1 MQYYN
6 PYQMSMQQNVPQIPQ
21 QGYMPQQ
28 SAQMSSIPNSSIT
41 WVQGDVGARAY
52 PISPGSSILLMDS
65 EEQNFYIKSADMTG
79 MPSLKKYAYS
89 EVINEPV
96 RLESKQSYDSKDDIQ
111 ALRNEIKELKNKLV
125 TIENMKTEQS
135 ATGRT

>member
-6 PYQMSMQQNVPQIPQ
+6 PYQMSMQQNMPQIPQ

-28 SAQMSSIPNSSIT
+28 SAQMSSTPNSSIT

>member
-1 MQYYN
+1 
-6 PYQMSMQQNVPQIPQ
+6 
-21 QGYMPQQ
+21 
-28 SAQMSSIPNSSIT
+28 
-41 WVQGDVGARAY
+41 
-52 PISPGSSILLMDS
+52 
-65 EEQNFYIKSADMTG
+65 
-79 MPSLKKYAYS
+79 
-89 EVINEPV
+89 V

>member
-1 MQYYN
+1 
-6 PYQMSMQQNVPQIPQ
+6 MSMQQNVPQIPQ

-28 SAQMSSIPNSSIT
+28 SAQMSSTPNSSIT

>member
-1 MQYYN
+1 
-6 PYQMSMQQNVPQIPQ
+6 
-21 QGYMPQQ
+21 
-28 SAQMSSIPNSSIT
+28 
-41 WVQGDVGARAY
+41 
-52 PISPGSSILLMDS
+52 MDS